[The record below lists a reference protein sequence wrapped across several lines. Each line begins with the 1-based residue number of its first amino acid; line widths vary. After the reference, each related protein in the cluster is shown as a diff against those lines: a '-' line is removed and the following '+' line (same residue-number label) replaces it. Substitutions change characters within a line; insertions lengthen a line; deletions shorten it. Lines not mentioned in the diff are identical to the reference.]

1 MHQCEQARAASKW
14 IQLQEHISEE
24 KDRPTKTFRRQARL
38 HFYAKWGGNSLTNT
52 ERFHFGTRPWCM
64 FRKKALNDG
73 ALNALMIC
81 LNAWLWLI
89 LQSDVWIRVQQPAGW
104 SRNTSL
110 QHVWQECT
118 IDLFVIFLLVYYCVL
133 LYFILFFLFYCNA
146 PTDHL
151 GKSIP
156 IKDSVSCHF
165 CMISP
170 GMSPSFACL
179 PRFQFSPL
187 PAKFRLSKPFL
198 CPPLNRW
205 RCHQS
210 IGVSKEAWQL
220 TTPAGGCKGFAF
232 GALQQKQKK

>member
-118 IDLFVIFLLVYYCVL
+118 IDLSVIFLLVYYCVL
-133 LYFILFFLFYCNA
+133 LYFIVMHPQIILVNLYLLKIQYHAIFAWYPQEWVL
-146 PTDHL
+146 HL
-151 GKSIP
+151 LVFQ
-156 IKDSVSCHF
+156 DSNFQCAKRHNWKRLV
-165 CMISP
+165 
-170 GMSPSFACL
+170 MSQRAVA
-179 PRFQFSPL
+179 PL

-210 IGVSKEAWQL
+210 IGVSKEA
-220 TTPAGGCKGFAF
+220 TTDNCCWR
-232 GALQQKQKK
+232 L